1 MAEILASENL
11 SYTVSVYSKYSHIVL
26 PQLVRLLEAM
36 GLDQYSETF
45 RQQQINGDLLSDCD
59 DELLRNELTIS
70 SRLHR
75 MRLLRII
82 SGQYSVMDLMAGRD
96 GYVMMLA
103 APK

>member
-1 MAEILASENL
+1 MIHTH
-11 SYTVSVYSKYSHIVL
+11 TVL
-26 PQLVRLLEAM
+26 LQLVRLLEAM
-36 GLDQYSETF
+36 GLEQYCETF

-59 DELLRNELTIS
+59 DDLLRNELTIS

>member
-1 MAEILASENL
+1 MLLYI
-11 SYTVSVYSKYSHIVL
+11 HIIHTL
-26 PQLVRLLEAM
+26 QLIRLLEAM
-36 GLDQYSETF
+36 GLEKYSETF

-59 DELLRNELTIS
+59 DELLKNELTIL

-75 MRLLRII
+75 MRLLRVI
-82 SGQYSVMDLMAGRD
+82 SGQYSVMDIMAGRD